1 MTLIAHH
8 FVLARTTM
16 SLCSPFLQ
24 SVTLISIEILITALA
39 IGFTSAFSTPIRS
52 FGFPLVVASAYVAF
66 QLIIHH
72 IPSTLWASVLAG
84 NASTYVL
91 RYLELV
97 CIDKWSFDHGGPA
110 RLESSP
116 DERVLKRNTENNG
129 KATAP
134 LQPPTVWGRLRFG
147 LSVTLNPRLVNT
159 AYQVRNVPRWSQGEP
174 QQIPS
179 RGYFLRRTALIVFL
193 NYLAVDVCSLG
204 AQPERNASLFS
215 DEKVAFFRRWNSLGL
230 EEIVIRVSASL
241 ILWLNIYCIFRIFHG
256 LIVLLTVGSGFSNVQ
271 DWPPPFGPLSEAYS
285 VRRFWGYVDSIR
297 SHSCTLRFQLAKTL
311 DYIHL
316 GYD

>member
-1 MTLIAHH
+1 
-8 FVLARTTM
+8 M
-16 SLCSPFLQ
+16 SLSSPFLQ
-24 SVTLISIEILITALA
+24 SVTLISIEVLITALA

-66 QLIIHH
+66 QLVIHH
-72 IPSTLWASVLAG
+72 IPSTLWAGVLAG

-97 CIDKWSFDHGGPA
+97 LIDKWSFDHGGPT
-110 RLESSP
+110 RLKSSP
-116 DERVLKRNTENNG
+116 DERGRKRNSENNG
-129 KATAP
+129 RATASV
-134 LQPPTVWGRLRFG
+134 QPPTIWGRLRFG

-159 AYQVRNVPRWSQGEP
+159 AYQVKNVPRWSQGEP
-174 QQIPS
+174 QQVPS
-179 RGYFLRRTALIVFL
+179 RGHFLGRTALIVFL
-193 NYLAVDVCSLG
+193 NYLAVDLCSLA
-204 AQPERNASLFS
+204 AQPERNVSLFS

-256 LIVLLTVGSGFSNVQ
+256 LIVLLAVGSGFSNVQ
-271 DWPPPFGPLSEAYS
+271 DWPPPFGSLSEAYS

-297 SHSCTLRFQLAKTL
+297 SQFPTLRFQLAKTL